1 MDTKVLKEES
11 PVTTALDEDEQRNLT
26 VEDIVDLGDACLGL
40 RILLVSREG
49 TYMGVINL
57 VLPSSRRLS
66 LEKVCNPKTGKKRVG
81 LLTFFFH
88 NILKITVIGEDRE
101 AKERLLKDVYQEDQ
115 RGKQLLMKKIV
126 PPHLIGYD
134 TNQLDEDVL
143 LGRVENNP
151 ASSSDGRESADKEK
165 QPPPPPPARIPRP
178 AKWLV
183 VDNLEDAY
191 VKALEFI
198 KNENTISISMEG
210 QNLGRGGS
218 LAWFSV
224 ATTSIIFLF
233 DMAKIGAGEALEK
246 GLGDVL
252 KDNAVLKVVHDCR
265 AMEDM
270 LHHQFGI
277 NLNNV
282 FDTQAA
288 EVYVHMLQHR
298 GAVPSFV
305 SGLPTL
311 LIRYLKLS
319 PSHVF
324 FSHVRQECSENDELV
339 WFERPLPSH
348 LGEGLA
354 RNVMYLRELRLE
366 LLDLILVDLTQVT
379 NLYLGSLRDKDS
391 VTISNLEL
399 HVVPAEVQKLGKR
412 TVSNSVINH
421 DPYVHYSRDAFK
433 IVPQKKY

>member
-282 FDTQAA
+282 FDTQ
-288 EVYVHMLQHR
+288 
-298 GAVPSFV
+298 
-305 SGLPTL
+305 
-311 LIRYLKLS
+311 
-319 PSHVF
+319 
-324 FSHVRQECSENDELV
+324 NDELV

>member
-1 MDTKVLKEES
+1 MDKKGANEDS
-11 PVTTALDEDEQRNLT
+11 SVTSAIPEDEQKNLT
-26 VEDIVDLGDACLGL
+26 IEDILELGDACLGL

-49 TYMGVINL
+49 SYMGVVNL

-88 NILKITVIGEDRE
+88 NILKITVVGEDRE
-101 AKERLLKDVYQEDQ
+101 ARERLLKDVYQEDQ

-134 TNQLDEDVL
+134 ANQLDEDVL

-151 ASSSDGRESADKEK
+151 IRDPADKEK
-165 QPPPPPPARIPRP
+165 LPPPPPTRIPRP
-178 AKWLV
+178 AKWLII
-183 VDNLEDAY
+183 DNLDDAY
-191 VKALEFI
+191 VKALEYI
-198 KNENTISISMEG
+198 KNENTISVGLEG
-210 QNLGRGGS
+210 QNLGRGGT
-218 LAWFSV
+218 LAWLSV
-224 ATTSIIFLF
+224 ATSSIIFLF
-233 DMAKIGAGEALEK
+233 DMAKIGASDAFQR
-246 GLGDVL
+246 GLGGVL
-252 KDNAVLKVVHDCR
+252 RDKAILKVVHDCR
-265 AMEDM
+265 VMEDM
-270 LHHQFGI
+270 LHHQFGV

-288 EVYVHMLQHR
+288 EVYVYMLQHR
-298 GAVPSFV
+298 GSVPSFV

-311 LIRYLKLS
+311 LIRYLKLL

-348 LGEGLA
+348 LAEGLA

-366 LLDLILVDLTQVT
+366 LLDLILVDLNQVT

-391 VTISNLEL
+391 VTISSLEL

-412 TVSNSVINH
+412 TVSNSVIDH
-421 DPYVHYSRDAFK
+421 DPYVHCSRDAFK
-433 IVPQKKY
+433 VVPQKKC